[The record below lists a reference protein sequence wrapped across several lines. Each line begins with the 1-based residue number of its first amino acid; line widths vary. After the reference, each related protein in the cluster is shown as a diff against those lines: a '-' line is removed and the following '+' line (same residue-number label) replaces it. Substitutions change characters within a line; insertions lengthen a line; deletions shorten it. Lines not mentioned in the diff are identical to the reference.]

1 MSKAYHYQPDLF
13 PSAFREHLPKHIY
26 CSDDFGN
33 GCTTRREDALR
44 RAHIA
49 PNPRALVWCSVF
61 DVDRPGA
68 ALDWDDDRLAPPPNW
83 IAENPKNGHAHLGYI
98 LSAPV
103 PRTPAAR
110 LRPIRTLARIEHG
123 LTGLLGADRAYSHHL
138 TKTPMHPRWR
148 TTWPRSEPYDLDE
161 LRNWLPDHLPLPSTR
176 EAVGVGRNV
185 SLFTSCRLWAYR
197 ARLSYTSREQWDAAC
212 LRYCEG
218 HNTFSAVLPVSE
230 LRSIARSVAAWVWAR
245 FSPEAFAARQ
255 RQRQVQWAAKKQV
268 QVMDRAALILG
279 GSELW
284 LR

>member
-1 MSKAYHYQPDLF
+1 MTKAYHYQPDLF
-13 PSAFREHLPKHIY
+13 PSAFRDHLPKHIY

-33 GCTTRREDALR
+33 GYTTPRAIALTHP
-44 RAHIA
+44 HIA
-49 PNPRALVWCSVF
+49 PNPKALIWCSVF

-68 ALDWDDDRLAPPPNW
+68 GADWDDDRMAPPPNW

-161 LRNWLPDHLPLPSTR
+161 LRGWLPDNLPLPSAR

-185 SLFTSCRLWAYR
+185 SLFTATRLWAYR
-197 ARLSYTSREQWDAAC
+197 ARLSYTSREQWNAAC

-218 HNTFSAVLPVSE
+218 HNTFSAALPASE
-230 LRSIARSVAAWVWAR
+230 VRSIARSVAAWVWAR
-245 FSPEAFAARQ
+245 FSPEEFAARQ
-255 RQRQVQWAAKKQV
+255 AQRGKRSGAVGSSHR
-268 QVMDRAALILG
+268 MNRAALILG

-284 LR
+284 IQ